1 MEWTGTTAMKNNNFS
16 FLLSEGVR
24 AIFKHGFM
32 SFAAICITV
41 ACLVIVGSFGLITY
55 NLNLIVED
63 LQQENEILVCIDENY
78 TTAEAKSVG
87 SQLNLVD
94 NVANA
99 EFISRQQALETFMEK
114 YDKALYEGVSA
125 DTMRDQYNVTLE
137 DNSKLSET
145 VEALRKVPGVADVY
159 AQPELAEGLATLRNV
174 IYIAAICITAVL
186 LIVSLIIISNT
197 IRLAMFDRREEIAIM
212 KMVGATNS
220 FIRLPFVVE
229 GFLLGLVGALCSFFI
244 EWGLYEA
251 IRNAIANTGSL
262 TFLHIVPFTQV
273 LWPMAVICA
282 VVGFLIG
289 IVGSLMSIRRFLKV

>member
-1 MEWTGTTAMKNNNFS
+1 MKKNNNFG
-16 FLLSEGVR
+16 FLLKEGVR

-63 LQQENEILVCIDENY
+63 LQQENEVLVCIDENY
-78 TTAEAKSVG
+78 TSAEAKSVG
-87 SQLNLVD
+87 SQINLLD

-99 EFISRQQALETFMEK
+99 QFVSREQALQDFIGEYSEAM
-114 YDKALYEGVSA
+114 YEGVTA
-125 DTMRDQYNVTLE
+125 ETMRDQYIVTLE
-137 DNSKLSET
+137 DNSKLAET
-145 VEALRKVPGVADVY
+145 VEVLRGVPGVAEVY
-159 AQPELAEGLATLRNV
+159 AQPEVAEGLSTVRNV

-273 LWPMAVICA
+273 LWPMAAICT